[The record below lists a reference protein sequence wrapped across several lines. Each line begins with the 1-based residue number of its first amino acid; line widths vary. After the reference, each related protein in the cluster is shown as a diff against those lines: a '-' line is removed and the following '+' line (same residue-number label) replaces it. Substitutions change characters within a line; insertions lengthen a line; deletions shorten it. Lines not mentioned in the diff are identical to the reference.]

1 MVAEDAY
8 ESLIRRT
15 YKDFETV
22 DLDLL
27 RVVMADDVVW
37 HEPGRSSLA
46 GTYKGPE
53 GVLSFLA
60 RLKSES
66 RGTFK
71 IEVLDVLS
79 KPERVVVL
87 QRETANRAGK
97 ELNVIVAVEFE
108 IHHEKITE
116 VTVYHADSYLF
127 DEFWGRLERPF
138 NPDNGRGIRDRH
150 GSSHRGCCSPG
161 ASERSVRCTGRCSPL
176 LDIGGSSPH
185 LPGDE
190 PTEHDFGDA
199 PDSIGRSPTH
209 R

>member
-1 MVAEDAY
+1 MASRKSGPSGPLVGKGVAMVREDVY

-37 HEPGRSSLA
+37 HEPGRSNLA
-46 GTYKGPE
+46 GTFKGPE
-53 GVLSFLA
+53 GVLGFLA
-60 RLKSES
+60 RLKSQS
-66 RGTFK
+66 GGTFK
-71 IEVLDVLS
+71 IEILDVLS

-97 ELNVIVAVEFE
+97 DLNVIVAVEFE

-127 DEFWGRLERPF
+127 DEFWA
-138 NPDNGRGIRDRH
+138 D
-150 GSSHRGCCSPG
+150 
-161 ASERSVRCTGRCSPL
+161 
-176 LDIGGSSPH
+176 
-185 LPGDE
+185 
-190 PTEHDFGDA
+190 
-199 PDSIGRSPTH
+199 
-209 R
+209 

>member
-1 MVAEDAY
+1 MLKEVLVGKGVDIVREHAY

-46 GTYKGPE
+46 GTYKGPG
-53 GVLSFLA
+53 GVLGFLA
-60 RLKSES
+60 KLKSES
-66 RGTFK
+66 GGTFRM
-71 IEVLDVLS
+71 EVLDVLS

-87 QRETANRAGK
+87 QRDTATRAGK
-97 ELNVIVAVEFE
+97 DLNVIVAVEFE

-127 DEFWGRLERPF
+127 DEFWA
-138 NPDNGRGIRDRH
+138 D
-150 GSSHRGCCSPG
+150 
-161 ASERSVRCTGRCSPL
+161 
-176 LDIGGSSPH
+176 
-185 LPGDE
+185 
-190 PTEHDFGDA
+190 
-199 PDSIGRSPTH
+199 
-209 R
+209 